1 MIILEEKSYIYIYIT
16 SPMYGL
22 FSLVVWGIKK
32 AQIIT
37 YICMFSLKL
46 IGTSKQIIF
55 LCFSP
60 HGDGVEVMVRLDE
73 KLVAR

>member
-1 MIILEEKSYIYIYIT
+1 
-16 SPMYGL
+16 MYGL

-60 HGDGVEVMVRLDE
+60 HGDGGRGNGYPQNPRLSD
-73 KLVAR
+73 KDPMRIR